1 MNQEVA
7 KIRIGELSVELEEHN
22 HSYYVLNNSLIS
34 DYDFDMKMKELIELE
49 SDFPEFARINS
60 PTKRVGG
67 EISKG
72 FKTIEHKYPMMS
84 LDNTYSLDEIKEF
97 DVRVRKRLDEAE
109 IGGSDLLSYVC
120 ELKYDGVA
128 IGITYKKGELVQA
141 LTRGDGVA
149 GDDVTANVR
158 TINSIPLSLKG
169 SRYPE
174 DFEIRGE
181 IYFPHKAFEELNKA
195 REEEGEPVFANP
207 RNTASGTLKMKDSA
221 EVAKR
226 KLDCFLYSLS
236 GENLPYDNHYDNL
249 MAIKEW
255 GFKLPYVISKPTD
268 IEGVASFINEWDE
281 GRKKLEYN
289 IDGVVFKVN
298 LKRLQELL
306 GFTAKSPRWAISY
319 KFKAERVST
328 VLNSISYQVG
338 RTGAI
343 TPVANLEPVLL
354 AGTVVKRASLHN
366 ADQIVKLDVRIGDT
380 VYVEKGGEIIPQIVE
395 VLLDKRKSDSIP
407 TTFIDSCP
415 ICATQL
421 EKHEGEVAYY
431 CPNEDGCPPQIKG
444 KIEHFIARKAMNID
458 GLGEETI
465 ELLYDKQLIAD
476 VSDLYTLKYEDLIE
490 LDRFAEKSVQRL
502 LQGIEDSKKIPF
514 EKVLFALGIRFVGE
528 TVARKLASHYITIDR
543 LNTATLED
551 LVEVEEI
558 GEKIAESVISYFQDE
573 DSIKL
578 VKKLRD
584 SGLQFEM
591 VESTTNM
598 KSDKLK
604 DLSFVVSGVFETY
617 SREELKSEIEAHGG
631 RNVSSITAKLNYLL
645 AGDKM
650 GPSKLEKANKLN
662 IRVISEDEFKEMI
675 V

>member
-1 MNQEVA
+1 MNQEEA
-7 KIRIGELSVELEEHN
+7 KKKIKMLSTQLEEHN
-22 HSYYVLNNSLIS
+22 YSYYMLNTSIIS
-34 DYDFDMKMKELIELE
+34 DFDFDMLMKELIDLE
-49 SDFPEFARINS
+49 QDFPEFASINS

-67 EISKG
+67 EVSKG

-84 LDNTYSLDEIKEF
+84 LDNTYSIEEIRDF
-97 DVRVRKRLDEAE
+97 DTRVRKRLDEAE
-109 IGGSDLLSYVC
+109 IGGSDLLRYVC

-128 IGITYKKGELVQA
+128 IGITYKNGEMVQA
-141 LTRGDGVA
+141 LTRGDGVS

-158 TINSIPLSLKG
+158 TINSIPLVLKG
-169 SRYPE
+169 TDFPAE
-174 DFEIRGE
+174 FEIRGE
-181 IYFPHKAFEELNKA
+181 IYFPHKAFAELNKL
-195 REEEGEPVFANP
+195 REEEGEPTFANP

-226 KLDCFLYSLS
+226 NLNCFLYSLS
-236 GENLPYDNHYDNL
+236 GADLPYDNHYDNL

-268 IEGVASFINEWDE
+268 IEGVASFINEWDV
-281 GRKKLEYN
+281 GRKNLEYD

-298 LKRLQELL
+298 LKRLQEIL

-319 KFKAERVST
+319 KFKAERAST

-366 ADQIVKLDVRIGDT
+366 ADQIARLDIRLNDT
-380 VYVEKGGEIIPQIVE
+380 VYVEKGGEIIPKIIGVILE
-395 VLLDKRKSDSIP
+395 KRPSGSTP
-407 TTFIDSCP
+407 TEFISTCP
-415 ICATQL
+415 ICSTTLKQ
-421 EKHEGEVAYY
+421 KEGEVAHY

-458 GLGEETI
+458 GIGEETI
-465 ELLYDKQLIAD
+465 ELLYDKKLIAD
-476 VSDLYTLKYEDLIE
+476 VSDLYTLRYEDLIE

-502 LQGIEDSKKIPF
+502 LDGIESSKQITF

-528 TVARKLASHYITIDR
+528 TVAKKLATHYLSIESIR
-543 LNTATLED
+543 AASLEE

-558 GEKIAESVISYFQDE
+558 GEKIAESVVRYFGDE
-573 DSIKL
+573 ASAAL
-578 VKKLRD
+578 VQRLQAH
-584 SGLQFEM
+584 GLQFKM
-591 VESTTNM
+591 IESDLEL
-598 KSDKLK
+598 KSEKLK

-617 SREELKSEIEAHGG
+617 SRDELKAEIEANGG
-631 RNVSSITAKLNYLL
+631 RNASSISAKLDYLI

-662 IRVISEDEFKEMI
+662 ISIISESDFNKMI
-675 V
+675 T